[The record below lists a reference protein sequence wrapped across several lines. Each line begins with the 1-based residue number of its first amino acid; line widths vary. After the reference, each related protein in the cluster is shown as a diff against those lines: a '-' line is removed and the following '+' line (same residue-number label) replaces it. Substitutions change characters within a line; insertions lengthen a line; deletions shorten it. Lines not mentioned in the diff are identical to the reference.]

1 MILIPHEKL
10 NLISFTL
17 QFSILAIVFIRSVC
31 SSFTFTGII
40 IFTVYVKD
48 LNIYT

>member
-1 MILIPHEKL
+1 MLFILHEKL

-17 QFSILAIVFIRSVC
+17 QFSIPAIVFIRSVG

-40 IFTVYVKD
+40 ILIVYVVD
-48 LNIYT
+48 LYNYT